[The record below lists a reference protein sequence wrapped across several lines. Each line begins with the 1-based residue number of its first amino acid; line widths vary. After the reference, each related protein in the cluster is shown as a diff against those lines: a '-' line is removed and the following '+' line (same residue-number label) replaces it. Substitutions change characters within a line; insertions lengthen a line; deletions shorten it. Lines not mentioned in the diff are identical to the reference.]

1 MKHRLTRTAAVG
13 AAAALLLAGCSGS
26 GEGSSQAVSEDCVP
40 AHEGVETIKP
50 GVLTVAHYDY
60 PPFAYMEEGEFVGIE
75 GEIMTKI
82 AEMECLDM
90 ELVQGDGSAMIT
102 SVQTGRADTTL
113 GSWYR
118 TAEREEVVRLSSPV
132 VTSPLSV
139 VSTSGVKTVDE
150 LTELDAVGAGQAL
163 VGVEEMQELLG
174 NKLKL
179 YPNNDAEF
187 ADFQSGRIDG
197 AILGLGAAVTL
208 LELYPVEGATVE
220 PLEADPR
227 LSATVNVGQ
236 TNFPVNLDNESLG
249 KAIDENIAQLRE
261 DGTIAELAEKYGFP
275 AEIAD
280 PGEPNLL

>member
-1 MKHRLTRTAAVG
+1 MKHRLTRTAALG
-13 AAAALLLAGCSGS
+13 AAAALLLAGCSSAGGGS
-26 GEGSSQAVSEDCVP
+26 EAIAEDCVP
-40 AHEGVETIKP
+40 AHDGIETIKP

-75 GEIMTKI
+75 GEII
-82 AEMECLDM
+82 AEIAKMECLDL

-118 TAEREEVVRLSSPV
+118 TKERSEVVRLSDPV

-139 VSTSGVKTVDE
+139 VSTTGVQTVDE

-163 VGVEEMQELLG
+163 VGVEEMQDLLG
-174 NKLKL
+174 GKLKL
-179 YPNNDAEF
+179 YANNDAEF
-187 ADFQSGRIDG
+187 ADFQAGRIDG
-197 AILGLGAAVTL
+197 AVLGLGAAVTL

-236 TNFPVNLDNESLG
+236 TNFPVGLDNDSLG
-249 KAIDENIAQLRE
+249 DAINDDIAQLRE

>member
-1 MKHRLTRTAAVG
+1 MKHRLTRTAAIG
-13 AAAALLLAGCSGS
+13 AVAALFLAGCSSS
-26 GEGSSQAVSEDCVP
+26 GDDSSQAVSKDCVP
-40 AHEGVETIKP
+40 AHEGIETIKP

-75 GEIMTKI
+75 GEIMTQI
-82 AEMECLDM
+82 AEMECLDL

-118 TAEREEVVRLSSPV
+118 TAERAEVVRLSSPV

-150 LTELDAVGAGQAL
+150 LAELDAVGAGQAL
-163 VGVEEMQELLG
+163 VGVEEMQALLG
-174 NKLKL
+174 GKLKL
-179 YPNNDAEF
+179 YANNDAEF
-187 ADFQSGRIDG
+187 ADFQAGRIDG
-197 AILGLGAAVTL
+197 AVLGLGAAVTL

-249 KAIDENIAQLRE
+249 EAIDENIAQLRE